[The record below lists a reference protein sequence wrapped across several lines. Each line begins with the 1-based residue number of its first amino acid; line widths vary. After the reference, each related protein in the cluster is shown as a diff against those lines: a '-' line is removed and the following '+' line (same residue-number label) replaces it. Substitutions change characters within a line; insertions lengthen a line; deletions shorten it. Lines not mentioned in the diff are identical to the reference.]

1 MGRAAG
7 RCITAVGRTLTVS
20 RRRDRVRILFWGTPE
35 FAVAPLEALLGEG
48 FDVVG
53 VVTQPDRP
61 VGRARTLTPPPV
73 KVVALREGLPV
84 LQPERPRGDAFMAEL
99 TALGADLN
107 VVVAY
112 GHILSTAVIE
122 QPPRGTINIHASLL
136 PELRGAAPIETAIR
150 QGMRETGVTIMR
162 MVLAM
167 DAGPIL
173 HVARVPILP
182 DETGGEL
189 RNRLS
194 ELGAQALIEALALM
208 ELDQLPEREQDH
220 ALATFAPKIERE
232 DARIDWTLPAP
243 AIADLIRAFD
253 PRPGAFTTLHGV
265 DVKCFGVR
273 ASHMH
278 THVDAPGT
286 VLVIDDHG
294 MLVACAEGTVRID
307 EVHPSGTRRQTT
319 RAWAAGRGVQAGDVL
334 GVTAARQ
341 P

>member
-1 MGRAAG
+1 M
-7 RCITAVGRTLTVS
+7 
-20 RRRDRVRILFWGTPE
+20 RILFWGTPE
-35 FAVAPLEALLGEG
+35 FAVPPLEALLGEG

-61 VGRARTLTPPPV
+61 VGRTRTLTPPPV
-73 KVVALREGLPV
+73 KVVAVREGLPV

-99 TALGADLN
+99 TALGPDLN

-112 GHILSTAVIE
+112 GHILPTAVIE

-136 PELRGAAPIETAIR
+136 PALRGAAPIETAIR
-150 QGMRETGVTIMR
+150 RGFTETGITIMR

-173 HVARVPILP
+173 HTARVPILP

-208 ELDQLPEREQDH
+208 QLDRLPEVEQDPE
-220 ALATFAPKIERE
+220 LVTFAPKIERD
-232 DARIDWTLPAP
+232 DARIDWTAPAP
-243 AIADLIRAFD
+243 DVANLIRAFD
-253 PRPGAFTTLHGV
+253 PRPGAFTTLHGA
-265 DVKCFGVR
+265 DVKCYGAR

-286 VLVIDDHG
+286 VLAIDDDG
-294 MLVACAEGTVRID
+294 LMVACGEGTLRLTA
-307 EVHPSGTRRQTT
+307 VHPAGKRRQTA
-319 RAWAAGRGVQAGDVL
+319 REWAAGRGVAINDVL
-334 GVTAARQ
+334 GAGPATVG
-341 P
+341 

>member
-1 MGRAAG
+1 
-7 RCITAVGRTLTVS
+7 
-20 RRRDRVRILFWGTPE
+20 VRILFWGTPD
-35 FAVAPLEALLGEG
+35 FAVPPLQALLGEG

-61 VGRARTLTPPPV
+61 VGRTRTLAAPPV
-73 KVVALREGLPV
+73 KEVALREGLPI
-84 LQPERPRGDAFMAEL
+84 LQPERPRGDDFLAEL
-99 TALGADLN
+99 TALGADLS

-112 GHILSTAVIE
+112 GHILPTAVIE
-122 QPPRGTINIHASLL
+122 HPPLGTINIHASLL

-150 QGMRETGVTIMR
+150 RGHTETGVTIMR

-173 HVARVPILP
+173 HTARVPILP

-208 ELDQLPEREQDH
+208 DVKQLSETPQDH
-220 ALATFAPKIERE
+220 TLATFAPKIER
-232 DARIDWTLPAP
+232 DHARIDWTQNAP
-243 AIADLIRAFD
+243 EVANVVRAYD
-253 PRPGAFTTLHGV
+253 PRPGAFTTLHGA

-278 THVDAPGT
+278 THVDTPGT
-286 VLVIDDHG
+286 VLAIDADG
-294 MLVACAEGTVRID
+294 LLVACGEGTVRIL
-307 EVHPSGTRRQTT
+307 EVHPAGKSRQ
-319 RAWAAGRGVQAGDVL
+319 RVRDWAAGRGIAVNDVL
-334 GVTAARQ
+334 GS
-341 P
+341 

>member
-1 MGRAAG
+1 M
-7 RCITAVGRTLTVS
+7 
-20 RRRDRVRILFWGTPE
+20 P
-35 FAVAPLEALLGEG
+35 PLEALLGEG

-61 VGRARTLTPPPV
+61 VGRTRVLTPPPV
-73 KVVALREGLPV
+73 KEVALREGLPV
-84 LQPERPRGDAFMAEL
+84 LQPERPRGDAFLAEL

-112 GHILSTAVIE
+112 GHILPTAVIE
-122 QPPRGTINIHASLL
+122 HPPLGTINIHASLL

-150 QGMRETGVTIMR
+150 RGFSETGITIMR

-173 HVARVPILP
+173 HTSRVPILS

-194 ELGAQALIEALALM
+194 EVGAQSLIEALALM
-208 ELDQLPEREQDH
+208 DVTLLTETEQDH
-220 ALATFAPKIERE
+220 ARATFAPKIERE
-232 DARIDWTLPAP
+232 AARIDWRCA
-243 AIADLIRAFD
+243 AAEVANVIRAYD

-273 ASHMH
+273 PSHMH

-286 VLVIDDHG
+286 VLAIDDSG
-294 MLVACAEGTVRID
+294 MLVACGEGTVRILD
-307 EVHPSGTRRQTT
+307 VHPAGKKRQTA
-319 RAWAAGRGVQAGDVL
+319 REWAAGRGVSINDLLGGD
-334 GVTAARQ
+334 AAIST
-341 P
+341 

>member
-1 MGRAAG
+1 
-7 RCITAVGRTLTVS
+7 
-20 RRRDRVRILFWGTPE
+20 VRILFWGTPD
-35 FAVAPLEALLGEG
+35 FAVPPLEALLGEG

-73 KVVALREGLPV
+73 KDVALREGLPV
-84 LQPERPRGDAFMAEL
+84 LQPERPRGEAFLAEL
-99 TALGADLN
+99 TALGAELN

-112 GHILSTAVIE
+112 GHILPTAVIE
-122 QPPRGTINIHASLL
+122 HPPRGTINIHASLL

-150 QGMRETGVTIMR
+150 RGFTESGITIMR

-173 HVARVPILP
+173 RQSRVPILP

-194 ELGAQALIEALALM
+194 ELGAQALIEALALLEM
-208 ELDQLPEREQDH
+208 ELLPELEQNTSRV
-220 ALATFAPKIERE
+220 TFAPKIERE
-232 DARIDWTLPAP
+232 DARIDWRLPAP
-243 AIADLIRAFD
+243 DVANLVRAYD

-265 DVKCFGVR
+265 DVKCFGAR

-278 THVDAPGT
+278 THVDDPGT
-286 VLVIDDHG
+286 VLSVGDDG
-294 MLVACAEGTVRID
+294 MLVACGEGTVRISY
-307 EVHPSGTRRQTT
+307 VHPSGKRRQSV
-319 RAWAAGRGVQAGDVL
+319 REWAAGRGIAMNDVL
-334 GVTAARQ
+334 GAAAS
-341 P
+341 PAT

>member
-1 MGRAAG
+1 
-7 RCITAVGRTLTVS
+7 
-20 RRRDRVRILFWGTPE
+20 VRILFWGTPE
-35 FAVAPLEALLGEG
+35 FAVPPLEALLGEG

-61 VGRARTLTPPPV
+61 VGRARVLTPPPV
-73 KVVALREGLPV
+73 KDVALREGLPI
-84 LQPERPRGDAFMAEL
+84 LQPDKPRGDAFLAEL

-112 GHILSTAVIE
+112 GHILPTAVIE
-122 QPPRGTINIHASLL
+122 HPPLGTINIHASLL

-150 QGMRETGVTIMR
+150 RGCTETGVTIMR

-167 DAGPIL
+167 DAGPML
-173 HVARVPILP
+173 HVARVPILA

-194 ELGAQALIEALALM
+194 EVGAQALIEALALM
-208 ELDQLPEREQDH
+208 DARMLPETEQDH
-220 ALATFAPKIERE
+220 AKATFAPKIDRE
-232 DARIDWTLPAP
+232 HARIEWRAPAP
-243 AIADLIRAFD
+243 DVANCIRAYD
-253 PRPGAFTTLHGV
+253 PRPGAFTTFDGV

-286 VLVIDDHG
+286 VIAIDDDG
-294 MLVACAEGTVRID
+294 MLVACGEGTVRILD
-307 EVHPSGTRRQTT
+307 VHPSGKRRQSA
-319 RAWAAGRGVQAGDVL
+319 REWAAGRGVAINAIL
-334 GVTAARQ
+334 GHAPHTHT
-341 P
+341 

>member
-1 MGRAAG
+1 M
-7 RCITAVGRTLTVS
+7 
-20 RRRDRVRILFWGTPE
+20 RILFWGTPE
-35 FAVAPLEALLGEG
+35 FAVPPLEALLGEG

-73 KVVALREGLPV
+73 KEVALREGLPV
-84 LQPERPRGDAFMAEL
+84 LQPERPRGDAFLAEL

-112 GHILSTAVIE
+112 GHILPLAVIE
-122 QPPRGTINIHASLL
+122 HPPRGTINIHASLL

-150 QGMRETGVTIMR
+150 RGFTQTGITIMR

-173 HVARVPILP
+173 HTSTVPILP

-194 ELGAQALIEALALM
+194 ELGAQSLIEALALL
-208 ELDQLPEREQDH
+208 ELEQLPEREQDH
-220 ALATFAPKIERE
+220 TRATFAPKIER
-232 DARIDWTLPAP
+232 DMARIDWRAPAP
-243 AIADLIRAFD
+243 DVANAIRAWD
-253 PRPGAFTTLHGV
+253 PRPGAWTTLAGT

-286 VLVIDDHG
+286 VLSIDDDG
-294 MLVACAEGTVRID
+294 MLVACGEGTVRILD
-307 EVHPSGTRRQTT
+307 VHPSGKRRQ
-319 RAWAAGRGVQAGDVL
+319 RVSEWAAGRGVAINDVL
-334 GVTAARQ
+334 GTDASLGTGTDSA
-341 P
+341 PNNAPLT